1 MNEGLRWI
9 NLGLRPIAKRMS
21 ALLLRPIKKSLIK
34 QLLKKHMFGIRKAG
48 KLLSGGVSTD
58 RNDQFENIKRHK
70 ALYIEMDCPIISMDT
85 KKKEWLDLYR
95 DGDVYTTDQIKVPDH
110 DFTSYSSGVFIP
122 HGIYDVRKNSGYIT
136 IGNDHDTSEFACASL
151 KNWWH
156 DVGVKEYPKAH
167 SLLILADGG
176 GSNSSRH
183 YIFKEDLQKLA
194 DEIGIEIRIAHY
206 PPYTSKWNPIEHRL
220 FCHISRSLKGVILK
234 SYEYGKKLIEETN
247 TDTGLTVMAR
257 ILKGEFKT
265 GRKYSKDF
273 KENMRIVFDEFLPKW
288 NYCASPLPLST

>member
-183 YIFKEDLQKLA
+183 YIFTQE
-194 DEIGIEIRIAHY
+194 
-206 PPYTSKWNPIEHRL
+206 S
-220 FCHISRSLKGVILK
+220 
-234 SYEYGKKLIEETN
+234 
-247 TDTGLTVMAR
+247 
-257 ILKGEFKT
+257 
-265 GRKYSKDF
+265 
-273 KENMRIVFDEFLPKW
+273 
-288 NYCASPLPLST
+288 